1 MAERRHAPSFKSFVI
16 TAPVQREIDG
26 QEGKPPAPIPVIIS
40 LREST
45 ERPELG
51 VQPAK
56 EKVKE
61 FLKGKSAQVTESD
74 FYVFASLLPDD
85 IKRLA
90 ELKESVYQIWKDDT
104 TYGHLLDSVDTIKAR
119 PCWLTFD
126 ARGKG
131 ITWAVMD
138 TGIHA
143 EHPHFALL
151 HTVDPSL
158 SKNFSS
164 SDTLDDRE
172 GHGTHVAGIIAG
184 AGAFAPDSLA
194 GKPYRAATFV
204 EEQGDNPQII
214 ELITAPSGVA
224 PFAKLVN
231 VKVLNDD
238 ATGSASAAIRG
249 LEYLRKLNDA
259 SLDIKVDGVN
269 MSLGYPFDP
278 QNYGCGYSPLCQEVT
293 RAVDSGL
300 IVVISCGNW
309 GYGQITLSDREQ
321 VPVAVGSSITDPAN
335 TEAAISVGSVHK
347 SKPHRY
353 GVSYF
358 SSKGPTADG
367 RLKPD
372 LVAPGEKV
380 LSCHAHPEQG
390 YEYRE
395 ASGTSAAAPHVSGAI
410 AAFLSGHHEFRGDP
424 ERVKQIFLKSATDL
438 GRERVY
444 QGAGMVDL
452 LRAMM
457 SV

>member
-1 MAERRHAPSFKSFVI
+1 MLFKPQQPNLKSFVI
-16 TAPVQREIDG
+16 AAPVQAEIDAQKDG
-26 QEGKPPAPIPVIIS
+26 PPKRIPVI
-40 LREST
+40 LCLQEST
-45 ERPELG
+45 DHPELG
-51 VQPAK
+51 VQPSK
-56 EKVKE
+56 EKIKE
-61 FLKGKSAQVTESD
+61 FLRGKCDNVTESD
-74 FYVFASLLPDD
+74 FYIFASLFPDD
-85 IKRLA
+85 IKQLA
-90 ELKESVYQIWKDDT
+90 DLRQWVYQIWMDEK
-104 TYGHLLDSVDTIKAR
+104 TYGHLLHSTDTVKATS
-119 PCWLTFD
+119 CWRTFD

-138 TGIHA
+138 TGIKA
-143 EHPHFALL
+143 DHPHFVTAN
-151 HTVDPSL
+151 TVDKTL
-158 SKNFSS
+158 SRNFSS
-164 SDTLDDRE
+164 SDTMDDRE

-184 AGAFAPDSLA
+184 SAPPWPD
-194 GKPYRAATFV
+194 GQPFKAATSI
-204 EEQGDNPQII
+204 EEEGDLPQII
-214 ELITAPSGVA
+214 DLSTGPSGVA
-224 PFAKLVN
+224 PLAKLIN

-259 SLDIKVDGVN
+259 SQSIRVDGVN

-278 QNYGCGYSPLCQEVT
+278 KSYGCGYSPLCQEVT

-309 GYGQITLSDREQ
+309 GYGRTMMGNGEM
-321 VPVAVGSSITDPAN
+321 VAVTVVSSITDPAN

-347 SKPHRY
+347 SSPHRF

-367 RLKPD
+367 RMKPD
-372 LVAPGEKV
+372 LVAPGEKIV
-380 LSCHAHPEQG
+380 SCHAHPEQG
-390 YEYRE
+390 YHYKE

-410 AAFLSGHHEFRGDP
+410 AAFLSGHREYRGDP
-424 ERVKQIFLKSATDL
+424 ESVKKIFVKTATDL
-438 GRERVY
+438 GRDSAY

>member
-1 MAERRHAPSFKSFVI
+1 MGDKPHIPSLKTFVI
-16 TAPVQREIDG
+16 SAPVQREIDG
-26 QEGKPPAPIPVIIS
+26 QQGKTPQPIAVIICLQDS
-40 LREST
+40 K
-45 ERPELG
+45 ERPEMG
-51 VQPAK
+51 VEAAK
-56 EKVKE
+56 EDVKE
-61 FLKGKSAQVTESD
+61 FLKGRTSSVSESQ
-74 FYVFASLLPDD
+74 FYVFASLLPKD
-85 IKRLA
+85 IEELA
-90 ELKESVYQIWKDDT
+90 QLKSSVYQIWKDDT
-104 TYGHLLDSVDTIKAR
+104 TYGHLLISTDTIKATS
-119 PCWLTFD
+119 CWRSFA

-143 EHPHFALL
+143 EHPHFATLN
-151 HTVDPSL
+151 TVDITL
-158 SKNFSS
+158 SRNFSS

-184 AGAFAPDSLA
+184 MAPA
-194 GKPYRAATFV
+194 TPEGKAYRAATSV
-204 EEQGDNPQII
+204 EEQPENPQVVT
-214 ELITAPSGVA
+214 LAAYPSGVA
-224 PFAKLVN
+224 PEAKLVN

-238 ATGSASAAIRG
+238 GTGSASAAIRG
-249 LEYLRKLNDA
+249 LEYLRKLNDV
-259 SLDIKVDGVN
+259 SLSIRVDGVN

-278 QNYGCGYSPLCQEVT
+278 ESYGCGYSPLCQEVA

-309 GYGQITLSDREQ
+309 GYGRVTLDNGQQ
-321 VPVAVGSSITDPAN
+321 VAVSVGSSITDPAN
-335 TEAAISVGSVHK
+335 TEGAISVGSVHK
-347 SKPHRY
+347 GSPHRY
-353 GVSYF
+353 GISYF

-367 RLKPD
+367 RMKPD

-410 AAFLSGHHEFRGDP
+410 AAFLSHHKEFRGDP
-424 ERVKQIFLKSATDL
+424 DRVKQIFLKSATDL
-438 GRERVY
+438 GRGPAY

-452 LRAMM
+452 FRAMT

>member
-1 MAERRHAPSFKSFVI
+1 MSAKPHVPSLKSFVI
-16 TAPVQREIDG
+16 SAPVQREIKA
-26 QEGKPPAPIPVIIS
+26 QEGKPPQPIPVIICLQDS
-40 LREST
+40 K

-51 VQPAK
+51 IQAAK

-61 FLKGKSAQVTESD
+61 FLKDKSRNVSESQ
-74 FYVFASLLPDD
+74 FYIFASLLPDD
-85 IKRLA
+85 IKELA
-90 ELKESVYQIWKDDT
+90 ELKHWVYQIWKDET
-104 TYGHLLDSVDTIKAR
+104 TYGHLLSSTETVKATS
-119 PCWLTFD
+119 CWRTFD
-126 ARGKG
+126 ARGQG

-143 EHPHFALL
+143 EHPHFAALG
-151 HTVDPSL
+151 TVDAGL
-158 SKNFSS
+158 SRNFSS
-164 SDTLDDRE
+164 SATLDDVD

-184 AGAFAPDSLA
+184 MAPA
-194 GKPYRAATFV
+194 WPEGKPYRAATSV
-204 EEQGDNPQII
+204 GEEGEPPQII
-214 ELITAPSGVA
+214 DLAACPSGVA
-224 PFAKLVN
+224 PLAKLVN

-238 ATGSASAAIRG
+238 GTGSASAAIRG
-249 LEYLRKLNDA
+249 LEYLRKVNDS
-259 SLDIKVDGVN
+259 SLEIRVDGVN
-269 MSLGYPFDP
+269 VSLGYPFDP

-293 RAVDSGL
+293 RTVESGV

-321 VPVAVGSSITDPAN
+321 VPVSVGSSITDPAN
-335 TEAAISVGSVHK
+335 TEAGISVGSAHK
-347 SKPHRY
+347 SAPHRY
-353 GVSYF
+353 GISYF

-367 RLKPD
+367 RMKPD

-380 LSCHAHPEQG
+380 LSCHAHPNQG
-390 YEYRE
+390 YDYKE

-410 AAFLSGHHEFRGDP
+410 AAFLSGHTEFRGDP

-438 GRERVY
+438 GRERAH

>member
-1 MAERRHAPSFKSFVI
+1 MKRFVI
-16 TAPVQREIDG
+16 ANSIQNEMEAQKGQDRQR
-26 QEGKPPAPIPVIIS
+26 IPVIVS
-40 LREST
+40 LKD
-45 ERPELG
+45 
-51 VQPAK
+51 PAVAFPAGIQQSK

-61 FLKGKSAQVTESD
+61 FLRDKTEQVTESD
-74 FYVFASLLPDD
+74 FFLFASLFPED
-85 IKRLA
+85 IQKVA
-90 ELKESVYQIWKDDT
+90 ELREWVYQIWKDET
-104 TYGHLLDSVDTIKAR
+104 TYGHLLTSVDTVKATS
-119 PCWLTFD
+119 CWRTFE

-138 TGIHA
+138 TGINAAHL
-143 EHPHFALL
+143 HFAGLS
-151 HTVDPSL
+151 TVDLNL

-184 AGAFAPDSLA
+184 AAPTWPD
-194 GKPYRAATFV
+194 GKPYHAATFQ
-204 EEQGDNPQII
+204 EEQGDAPQLT
-214 ELITAPSGVA
+214 ELAACPSGVA
-224 PFAKLVN
+224 PLAKLLN
-231 VKVLNDD
+231 IKVLNDD
-238 ATGSASAAIRG
+238 GTGSASAAIRG
-249 LEYLRKLNDA
+249 LEYLRKLNDS
-259 SLDIKVDGVN
+259 SLEIRVDGAN

-278 QNYGCGYSPLCQEVT
+278 QSYGCGYSPLCQEVT

-309 GYGQITLSDREQ
+309 GYGKTTMSTGEQ
-321 VPVAVGSSITDPAN
+321 EPVTVVSSITDPAN
-335 TEAAISVGSVHK
+335 AEGAIAVGSVHK

-367 RLKPD
+367 RMKPD

-380 LSCHAHPEQG
+380 ISCHVQPDQG
-390 YEYRE
+390 YEYKE

-410 AAFLSGHHEFRGDP
+410 AAFLSGHREYRGDP
-424 ERVKQIFLKSATDL
+424 ENVKQIFKKTATDL
-438 GRERVY
+438 GRDRAY
-444 QGAGMVDL
+444 QGAGMLDL

>member
-1 MAERRHAPSFKSFVI
+1 MDRGPHTPSLKSFVI
-16 TAPVQREIDG
+16 SPPVQRDIDA
-26 QEGKPPAPIPVIIS
+26 QEGKPSQPIRAIIC
-40 LREST
+40 LRESKD
-45 ERPELG
+45 PSAVG
-51 VQPAK
+51 VQLAK
-56 EKVKE
+56 SKVKE
-61 FLKGKSAQVTESD
+61 FLNSRNIQTSESD

-85 IKRLA
+85 IKSLA
-90 ELKESVYQIWKDDT
+90 DLKDWVFQIWKDET
-104 TYGHLLDSVDTIKAR
+104 TYGHLLSSVDTIKATS
-119 PCWLTFD
+119 CWRTLD
-126 ARGKG
+126 ARGQG

-143 EHPHFALL
+143 EHPHFASLKS
-151 HTVDPSL
+151 VDLAL

-184 AGAFAPDSLA
+184 AAPA
-194 GKPYRAATFV
+194 WAEGKPYRAATFV
-204 EEQGDNPQII
+204 EEQGNDPQVI
-214 ELITAPSGVA
+214 ELTGAPSGVA

-238 ATGSASAAIRG
+238 GTGSASSAIRG

-259 SLDIKVDGVN
+259 SVGIKVDGVN
-269 MSLGYPFDP
+269 LSLGYPFDP
-278 QNYGCGYSPLCQEVT
+278 QSYGCGYSPLCQEVT

-309 GYGQITLSDREQ
+309 GYGRTTLATGEQ
-321 VPVAVGSSITDPAN
+321 VAIPVVSSITDPAN
-335 TEAAISVGSVHK
+335 TGAAISVGSVHK
-347 SKPHRY
+347 SAPHRY
-353 GVSYF
+353 GISYF

-367 RLKPD
+367 RMKPD

-380 LSCHAHPEQG
+380 VSCFAHPDEG
-390 YEYRE
+390 YEYKE

-410 AAFLSGHHEFRGDP
+410 AAFLSGHQEFRGDP
-424 ERVKQIFLKSATDL
+424 ERVKEIFLKSATDL
-438 GRERVY
+438 GRERAY
-444 QGAGMVDL
+444 QGAGMIDL

>member
-1 MAERRHAPSFKSFVI
+1 MSSRSHVPSFKSFVI
-16 TAPVQREIDG
+16 SPPVQREMDG
-26 QEGKPPAPIPVIIS
+26 QQGQPPKPIPVIVC

-45 ERPELG
+45 DRPDLG
-51 VQPAK
+51 VQLAK

-61 FLKGKSAQVTESD
+61 FLKGKSAHVDESD

-85 IKRLA
+85 IKGLA
-90 ELKESVYQIWKDDT
+90 EHRDWVYQIWKDDT
-104 TYGHLLDSVDTIKAR
+104 TYGHLLTSADTIKATS
-119 PCWLTFD
+119 CWRTFE

-138 TGIHA
+138 TGIRA
-143 EHPHFALL
+143 EHPHFAAWS
-151 HTVDPSL
+151 TVDITL

-164 SDTLDDRE
+164 SDTFDDRE

-184 AGAFAPDSLA
+184 MAPSA
-194 GKPYRAATFV
+194 VEGKPYRAATSV
-204 EEQGDNPQII
+204 EEQADNPQIVD
-214 ELITAPSGVA
+214 LTAYPSGIA
-224 PFAKLVN
+224 PQARLIN

-249 LEYLRKLNDA
+249 LEYLRKLNDV
-259 SLDIKVDGVN
+259 SVSIRVDGVN

-278 QNYGCGYSPLCQEVT
+278 QSYGCGYSPLCQEVS

-309 GYGQITLSDREQ
+309 GYGRVTLDTGQ
-321 VPVAVGSSITDPAN
+321 QVAVSIGSSITDPAN
-335 TEAAISVGSVHK
+335 TESAISVGSVHK
-347 SKPHRY
+347 SSPHRY
-353 GVSYF
+353 GISYF

-367 RLKPD
+367 RMKPD

-390 YEYRE
+390 YEYKE

-410 AAFLSGHHEFRGDP
+410 AAFLSGHKEFRGDP
-424 ERVKQIFLKSATDL
+424 ESVKQIFLKSATDL
-438 GRERVY
+438 GRDRAH